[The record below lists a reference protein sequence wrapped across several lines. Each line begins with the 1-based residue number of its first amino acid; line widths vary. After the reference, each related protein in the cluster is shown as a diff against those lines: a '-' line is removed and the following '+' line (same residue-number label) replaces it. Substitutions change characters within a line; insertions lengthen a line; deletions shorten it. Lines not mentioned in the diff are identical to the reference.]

1 MNMNN
6 SCKFFTP
13 LLVSLF
19 TGFVQ
24 VAYGHSS
31 VIGERPVIERHVD
44 QMNIDNGKLNVDEL
58 FQLGNDLFT
67 ARFNRLDGQGRPTST
82 GTGAFRNEGQPDFIR
97 TSAPESN
104 SCFGCHNIPEVGGA
118 GEFVVNVFVLAQAAD
133 PVIESVSADFSNDRN
148 TLGMFGAGP
157 IEMLSR
163 EMSEDLI
170 AIREQTAVAAL
181 SSGNPETRALISKGV
196 SFGAI
201 TVMPNG
207 KVDPSDIEGV
217 DWDLIIKP
225 FHQKGAVV
233 SLRQF
238 TNNAMN
244 HHHGMQSVERFGENT
259 DPDSDQVMNE
269 LSVGDITALSIYQAA
284 LSTPTVVM
292 PRNHKRRKA
301 VKMGRRMFDE
311 IECSSCH
318 VPLMRLNSRYF
329 TEPSPFNPPGN
340 TRPDDVGS
348 VFAFDMTR
356 EGDGIRLSRSG
367 KSGARIRAF
376 TDMKRHNLCDAG
388 DDFYCNEQLTQGSL
402 VGFANVSDFTIAA
415 QPRPTEE
422 FLSRKLWDV
431 GNSDPYGHR
440 GDLTTL
446 TEAID
451 HHAGEARNSRDAF
464 FALPQS
470 KQNAIIEFL
479 KSLQVVD

>member
-1 MNMNN
+1 M
-6 SCKFFTP
+6 
-13 LLVSLF
+13 VGLF
-19 TGFVQ
+19 AGFIQ
-24 VAYGHSS
+24 MAYAD
-31 VIGERPVIERHVD
+31 VVIIGERPVIERHID
-44 QMNIDNGKLNVDEL
+44 QQKIDNGKFTVDEL
-58 FQLGNDLFT
+58 FDLGNTLFE
-67 ARFNRLDGQGRPTST
+67 ARFNALDGQGRPTST
-82 GTGAFRNEGQPDFIR
+82 GTGAFRNAGQPAFIR

-104 SCFGCHNIPEVGGA
+104 SCFGCHNIPEGGGA

-170 AIREQTAVAAL
+170 AIREQTAIAAL
-181 SSGNPETRALISKGV
+181 SSGNPETSLLSSKGV

-207 KVDPSDIEGV
+207 QVDPTGIEGV

-259 DPDSDQVMNE
+259 DPDSDQVINE
-269 LSVGDITALSIYQAA
+269 LTVGDITALSIYQAA
-284 LSTPTVVM
+284 LATPTVVM
-292 PRNHKRRKA
+292 PKNAKRRKA
-301 VKMGRRMFDE
+301 VKRGRAIFNN

-318 VPLMRLNSRYF
+318 VPSMHLNNRYF

-340 TRPDDVGS
+340 ATPDDVDALFS
-348 VFAFDMTR
+348 FDMTR
-356 EGDGIRLSRSG
+356 EGDGIRLQRSG
-367 KSGARIRAF
+367 KSGARISAF
-376 TDMKRHNLCDAG
+376 TDMKRHNLCDE
-388 DDFYCNEQLTQGSL
+388 DDNFYCNELLTQGTL
-402 VGFANVSDFTIAA
+402 AGFADASDFTIPVE
-415 QPRPTEE
+415 PRPTEE

-446 TEAID
+446 TQAID

-464 FALPQS
+464 FALPQN
-470 KQNAIIEFL
+470 KQNKVIEFL
-479 KSLQVVD
+479 KSLQVVDR